1 MSSGAAMDSFEALV
15 EKAVDSRRVELHAL
29 SDYLWRNPELALKEF
44 KAHERL
50 TEFLENQ
57 GFRVQRHWLL
67 DTAFRAEFDNTRGAE
82 GPTVAFMCEFD
93 ALPEIGH
100 GCGHNLIAEC
110 SVAAG
115 IAVMEAL
122 KARPDIPA
130 KVLVLGTPAEENCGG
145 KEMLL
150 QKGAFRDVDVAL
162 MAHPGRRDALKMG
175 FTASQ
180 HLSVKFRGRTAHAA
194 ASPWEGL
201 NALDAAVTSYMNI
214 SVLRQQMKP
223 AWRVHGVMLQAGKY
237 PNLIPE
243 ESELKYHIRAPSTEE
258 LDVILSKVEA
268 CFRGAAEA
276 TGCSVDIIRGMKYKH
291 MLHNDTIV
299 SVYQRHGEALGITFE
314 GEDPRAVIGTGA
326 STDAANVSHAVPT
339 AHPVYALRATA
350 RNHTR
355 EFSRAAGDRDAQE
368 PTLKVA
374 RALALTALDFLKDSE
389 LLRKAKEEFA
399 FNATPSS

>member
-1 MSSGAAMDSFEALV
+1 MAGASGKTSGNP
-15 EKAVDSRRVELHAL
+15 RELT
-29 SDYLWRNPELALKEF
+29 D
-44 KAHERL
+44 
-50 TEFLENQ
+50 
-57 GFRVQRHWLL
+57 
-67 DTAFRAEFDNTRGAE
+67 
-82 GPTVAFMCEFD
+82 D
-93 ALPEIGH
+93 AL
-100 GCGHNLIAEC
+100 A
-110 SVAAG
+110 
-115 IAVMEAL
+115 
-122 KARPDIPA
+122 
-130 KVLVLGTPAEENCGG
+130 VLVLGTPAEENCGG

-150 QKGAFRDVDVAL
+150 QKGAFKDVDVAL

-299 SVYQRHGEALGITFE
+299 SVYQRHGEALGISFE

-374 RALALTALDFLKDSE
+374 RALALTALDFLKDPE

-399 FNATPSS
+399 FNTTPSS